1 MYPFE
6 SIACVESS
14 LLMVLVFVYFF
25 KLYVLKLNNYIYS
38 QNMLLYKLK
47 YAIIYG
53 GLRNR
58 SEPFWGL

>member
-1 MYPFE
+1 MSPFE